1 MIDRRE
7 LIMAKIIEERT
18 SDPVIDEGFRRWYE
32 ACPCCLSEAHPGI
45 KQELDREREE
55 TPGRSDVGT
64 NS

>member
-1 MIDRRE
+1 
-7 LIMAKIIEERT
+7 MAKIIEERT